1 MVWGELG
8 YVPPSIKCHIK
19 LLHYHDRLR
28 NLPDSMLV
36 KRAYNEALHLH
47 EQGFKTWVSNVWE
60 IANKYQLNIET
71 KTSSFRH
78 TVKNQ
83 INEHFMNYWKTSVAD
98 IAMNPILGTYNLFKP
113 DFKFETYLEVVKD
126 GRYRHALTKF
136 RLSSHTLGIERGRH
150 TNTEVNE
157 RLCAYCER
165 IDDERHFILYCDV
178 IDYESQCLFEK
189 VNYHYPDF
197 RDLDDLDKFKYLLMS
212 ENSKI
217 LTWLSKF
224 IYVGFQKKWW
234 FKWKS

>member
-1 MVWGELG
+1 M
-8 YVPPSIKCHIK
+8 
-19 LLHYHDRLR
+19 
-28 NLPDSMLV
+28 
-36 KRAYNEALHLH
+36 
-47 EQGFKTWVSNVWE
+47 WE

-83 INEHFMNYWKTSVAD
+83 INEHFMNNWKTSVAD
-98 IAMNPILGTYNLFKP
+98 IAMNPILRTYNLFKP

-178 IDYESQCLFEK
+178 IDYERQCLFEK

-212 ENSKI
+212 ENPQI

-234 FKWKS
+234 YKWKS